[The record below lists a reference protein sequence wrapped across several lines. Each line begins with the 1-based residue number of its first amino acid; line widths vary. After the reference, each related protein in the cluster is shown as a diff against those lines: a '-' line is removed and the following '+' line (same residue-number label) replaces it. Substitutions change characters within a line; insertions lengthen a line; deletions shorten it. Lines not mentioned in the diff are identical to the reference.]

1 VQPPASGT
9 NKARAGSRPARPE
22 ELPYTVELWHVD
34 GSPVVER
41 VLARAAHAQLGRA
54 IFKAAQEELPDR
66 RITLRRG
73 SRIVAESSSDTVD
86 RS

>member
-1 VQPPASGT
+1 
-9 NKARAGSRPARPE
+9 
-22 ELPYTVELWHVD
+22 
-34 GSPVVER
+34 

-73 SRIVAESSSDTVD
+73 SRIVADSSAG
-86 RS
+86 

>member
-1 VQPPASGT
+1 MQSPPSGT
-9 NKARAGSRPARPE
+9 NKSRPGPHSQRPE
-22 ELPYTVELWHVD
+22 ELPYTVELWHID
-34 GSPVVER
+34 GSAKVER

-73 SRIVAESSSDTVD
+73 SRIVADSSS
-86 RS
+86 